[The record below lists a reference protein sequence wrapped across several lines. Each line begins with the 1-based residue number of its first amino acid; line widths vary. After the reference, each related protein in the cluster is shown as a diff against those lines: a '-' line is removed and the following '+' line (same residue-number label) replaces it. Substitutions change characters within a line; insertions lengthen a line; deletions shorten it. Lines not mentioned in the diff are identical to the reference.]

1 MSKENKITEEHLTSL
16 QQKVGAIQNLQA
28 QIGGLEAQKHIALH
42 QLLAGQEDLQKFQV
56 ELEDT
61 YGKVS
66 INIQDGT
73 YQEIQEEETVG
84 PEVLAKA

>member
-1 MSKENKITEEHLTSL
+1 MSKENKITEEHLSNL
-16 QQKVGAIQNLQA
+16 QQKVGGIQNLQA
-28 QIGGLEAQKHIALH
+28 QIGGLEAQKHVALH

-73 YQEIQEEETVG
+73 YQEIQEEETVS

>member
-66 INIQDGT
+66 INILDGT

>member
-1 MSKENKITEEHLTSL
+1 MSQENKITDKQLQNL
-16 QQKVGAIQNLQA
+16 QQKVGTIQQMQA

-42 QLLAGQEDLQKFQV
+42 QLLAAQEELQNLQKV
-56 ELEDT
+56 LEEE

-73 YQEIQEEETVG
+73 YQAIEEEETVG
-84 PEVLAKA
+84 PEVLKKA

>member
-1 MSKENKITEEHLTSL
+1 MSKENKITEEHLSNL
-16 QQKVGAIQNLQA
+16 QQKVGGIQNLQT

-42 QLLAGQEDLQKFQV
+42 QLLASQEDLQKFQV

-73 YQEIQEEETVG
+73 YQEIQEEETVS

>member
-1 MSKENKITEEHLTSL
+1 MSKENKITEEHLSNL
-16 QQKVGAIQNLQA
+16 QQKVGGIQNLQA

-73 YQEIQEEETVG
+73 YQEIQEEETVS